1 MDIKTDHDSQ
11 SPNVRPA
18 EPDHPMVLE
27 GQAAQGD
34 VVLMVRCMA
43 EELFQVG
50 VSCEE
55 LLHLCR
61 SETYASLYFARQ
73 QLGDARTAEL
83 ILQTYARVGRH
94 RFHTIEH
101 HGDVKPATLTVG
113 QSGRKVEH
121 A

>member
-1 MDIKTDHDSQ
+1 MDIETGPKPT
-11 SPNVRPA
+11 PNLRPA
-18 EPDHPMVLE
+18 EPDHPMVLNGE
-27 GQAAQGD
+27 AANGD
-34 VVLMVRCMA
+34 VELMVRCMA

-50 VSCEE
+50 VSCDE
-55 LLHLCR
+55 LMNLCR
-61 SETYASLYFARQ
+61 NAAYPGLYLARQ